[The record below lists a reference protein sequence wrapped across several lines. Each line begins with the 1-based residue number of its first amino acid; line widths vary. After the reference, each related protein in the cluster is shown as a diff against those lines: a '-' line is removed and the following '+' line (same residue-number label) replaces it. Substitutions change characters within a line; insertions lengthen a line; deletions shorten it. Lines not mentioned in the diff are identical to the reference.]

1 MILPGFHLCKAQPRC
16 FSSCVE
22 GPRCLEPVPTGPG
35 QWLPVICSYTW
46 CGSENRGQK
55 SPHRCASMSV
65 GQVPT
70 RRTARQSTAP
80 PGCHSQP
87 FPWPQAQGVLTPS
100 HLPHSDRWSLA
111 PLGLVF
117 IRLLVLSNCRLP
129 RWRSTW
135 EESACQCRRHRF
147 NPWIRRIPWRRKWQ
161 PPPVFLPGKS
171 HGQRSLVVYSPR
183 GFKGVW
189 LGLAA
194 KQQQWLMLSIFPSLF
209 ATSIFLDKVSAQIFH
224 PILLSFCFLIICSG
238 CKS

>member
-100 HLPHSDRWSLA
+100 HLPHSDMTGLFDRLIRQRRAAACGLARHSRHVDKEAKSHPTRFSFAIFSSLHSSTQSS
-111 PLGLVF
+111 PLSLRSGLPH
-117 IRLLVLSNCRLP
+117 RLNPARASKHRLPVLS
-129 RWRSTW
+129 
-135 EESACQCRRHRF
+135 AHRAI
-147 NPWIRRIPWRRKWQ
+147 NR
-161 PPPVFLPGKS
+161 
-171 HGQRSLVVYSPR
+171 
-183 GFKGVW
+183 
-189 LGLAA
+189 AA
-194 KQQQWLMLSIFPSLF
+194 
-209 ATSIFLDKVSAQIFH
+209 T
-224 PILLSFCFLIICSG
+224 LIAY
-238 CKS
+238 